1 MFRIAI
7 CDDVK
12 AVCDDI
18 KSVILSSDK
27 LKNGELHIDVF
38 NNGIALIEELKDR
51 FGIVKGQKEMK
62 VHFDIR
68 CDG

>member
-27 LKNGELHIDVF
+27 LKN
-38 NNGIALIEELKDR
+38 
-51 FGIVKGQKEMK
+51 
-62 VHFDIR
+62 
-68 CDG
+68 

>member
-12 AVCDDI
+12 AVCDDL

-27 LKNGELHIDVF
+27 LKI
-38 NNGIALIEELKDR
+38 
-51 FGIVKGQKEMK
+51 
-62 VHFDIR
+62 
-68 CDG
+68 

>member
-1 MFRIAI
+1 MVIIGGNKMFRIAI

-27 LKNGELHIDVF
+27 LKN
-38 NNGIALIEELKDR
+38 
-51 FGIVKGQKEMK
+51 
-62 VHFDIR
+62 
-68 CDG
+68 

>member
-12 AVCDDI
+12 AVCDDL

-27 LKNGELHIDVF
+27 LKN
-38 NNGIALIEELKDR
+38 
-51 FGIVKGQKEMK
+51 
-62 VHFDIR
+62 
-68 CDG
+68 

>member
-12 AVCDDI
+12 AVCDVL

-27 LKNGELHIDVF
+27 LKI
-38 NNGIALIEELKDR
+38 
-51 FGIVKGQKEMK
+51 
-62 VHFDIR
+62 
-68 CDG
+68 